1 MPRKTKFSRKVDE
14 LLSVIPAEHLMLLA
28 DVVTTCADGAGRC
41 ERRRIAKA
49 LREEAVIVV
58 HVAAMYRTEGL
69 PLDTALACVRAPRR
83 GR

>member
-28 DVVTTCADGAGRC
+28 DVVTTCADGAARC

-49 LREEAVIVV
+49 LREEAVHVNAP
-58 HVAAMYRTEGL
+58 VAAEANAKFH
-69 PLDTALACVRAPRR
+69 PQ
-83 GR
+83 